1 MTLQLR
7 SYILWLIAVITL
19 LGCTPLLSVNT
30 QPSAT
35 AIQASA
41 TPFPT
46 ATNLPATVTSLPSP
60 TSTSTPRVTPSPTST
75 STPRVTPLPLA
86 QDTTFVFIGETI
98 PDGTNFQPGQTFQ
111 KTWTLKNGGT
121 LTWDKGFELVRTS
134 STPNN
139 EILGSPEQIPLSKEV
154 KPGETIQ
161 IEVALVAPKQNGQY
175 TVFYQLQDATGS
187 PVPNSQI
194 WVTIT
199 VGNIPLSGSAGVTAQ
214 LVTASMQADEFT
226 VNFCMQLPDGHAW
239 YPWEVILVIDQKQ
252 YSPTGSRIDP
262 VGATTANKCFS
273 FSYPETVSISS
284 GSPYKLSIGK
294 VELPAEI
301 HYAEN
306 CTYAQTT
313 LRAAYPGL
321 DFTCTGHGSWYAN
334 LVLPSGMT
342 KEQAD
347 QLILDAMSS
356 SIYGPWIL
364 NGSAP

>member
-1 MTLQLR
+1 MTLRLR
-7 SYILWLIAVITL
+7 SYILWLIVVITL
-19 LGCTPLLSVNT
+19 SGCTPSLSVDT
-30 QPSAT
+30 RPPAT
-35 AIQASA
+35 AIQATL

-46 ATNLPATVTSLPSP
+46 ATNLPATVTPTMTPLPSS
-60 TSTSTPRVTPSPTST
+60 TSTSKPLI
-75 STPRVTPLPLA
+75 TPLLLT

-98 PDGTNFQPGQTFQ
+98 PDGTNFQLGQTFQ
-111 KTWTLKNGGT
+111 KTWTIKNGGT
-121 LTWDKGFELVRTS
+121 RTWEKSFVLVRTS
-134 STPNN
+134 STPAN
-139 EILGSPEQIPLSKEV
+139 ETLGSLEQIPLTKEV

-161 IEVALVAPKQNGQY
+161 IGIDLVAPKQNGQY

-187 PVPNSQI
+187 PVPNSQV
-194 WVTIT
+194 WVIIT
-199 VGNIPLSGSAGVTAQ
+199 VGNIPLPSSGGVTAQ
-214 LVTASMQADEFT
+214 LVTASMQAGEFT
-226 VNFCMQLPDGHAW
+226 VDFCMQLPDGRQW
-239 YPWEVILVIDQKQ
+239 YPWDVILVANQQQ
-252 YSPTGSRIDP
+252 YSPSGSRIDP

-273 FSYPETVSISS
+273 FSFPETVSISS

-294 VELPAEI
+294 VELPPEV
-301 HYAEN
+301 HQAEN
-306 CTYAQTT
+306 CAYAQTT

-321 DFTCTGHGSWYAN
+321 DFKCARPGSWYTN